1 MEITLYLQAF
11 RRGWWIIALTL
22 LVSTFVS
29 LLISYFTPP
38 VYQAVSRFII
48 SPNAGI
54 FSNSWDIVS
63 SLDTL
68 DRRSIVNTYKELLAS
83 QAVYERSLEIQNLGS
98 DVINDD
104 YVTTVTV
111 IPDTNILSLTV
122 EGPDPE
128 IVVKISNAIG
138 REGLEYINQ
147 LYPVYNFNILESAE
161 FPTEPIRPEPA
172 QNAALAALLGAI
184 VGVVLA
190 FSREQLQNTIEKLRE
205 RSIIDVASSAY
216 TRLHFER
223 RLREEMNTYPD
234 ANISVGIINFRGLE
248 EVSDILPQ
256 PIIDRLIHQLTQT
269 LKGELRGRD
278 IVGRWSKSRLAV
290 LLPNTPNSSVEA
302 TFRRIQIYLS
312 APIYLDKAGDM
323 VVNPDPCIGV
333 VARDQFE
340 SDDEFMRRAESAVD
354 RASSLKEASVIFLA
368 KPFVFTDANE
378 LN

>member
-83 QAVYERSLEIQNLGS
+83 QAVYERSLEIQNLGN
-98 DVINDD
+98 DVISDD
-104 YVTTVTV
+104 YIITVTV

-147 LYPVYNFNILESAE
+147 LYPVYNFNILEAAE

-223 RLREEMNTYPD
+223 RLREEMNTNPD

-256 PIIDRLIHQLTQT
+256 PITDRLIHQLTQT
-269 LKGELRGRD
+269 LKSELRGRD
-278 IVGRWSKSRLAV
+278 IVGRWSKSRLSV

-340 SDDEFMRRAESAVD
+340 SEDEFMRRAESAVD

-378 LN
+378 IN